1 MEVRNLTVRFALM
14 AAFVATIWPF
24 GAAAQDLP
32 EYRLKAA
39 FLYNFMAYT
48 EWPPEVGTPL
58 TLCVVGNDPFGKDI
72 DALQGRAVGQRSV
85 AVQRKTAA
93 ESLNGCHAVFI
104 CSSAQEVLTRVLEG
118 LRGKPVLTLADSP
131 GAMQRGVALNMN
143 MARDK
148 VSFEAN
154 LGAARAAGLQLS
166 SKLLRL
172 ATEVQQ

>member
-1 MEVRNLTVRFALM
+1 MQVRSFAVRLTVAT
-14 AAFVATIWPF
+14 AFVAALWP
-24 GAAAQDLP
+24 GAAAAQDLP

-39 FLYNFMAYT
+39 FVYNFLAYT
-48 EWPPEVGTPL
+48 EWPAEVGTPL
-58 TLCVVGNDPFGKDI
+58 TLCVVGHDPFGKDI
-72 DALQGRAVGQRSV
+72 DALQGRAVGTRSV
-85 AVQRKTAA
+85 AVQRRTAS
-93 ESLNGCHAVFI
+93 ESLKGCQAAFLCVG
-104 CSSAQEVLTRVLEG
+104 SQELTRVLEG
-118 LRGKPVLTLADSP
+118 LRGKPVLTMADMP
-131 GAMQRGVALNMN
+131 GAMARGVALNMN